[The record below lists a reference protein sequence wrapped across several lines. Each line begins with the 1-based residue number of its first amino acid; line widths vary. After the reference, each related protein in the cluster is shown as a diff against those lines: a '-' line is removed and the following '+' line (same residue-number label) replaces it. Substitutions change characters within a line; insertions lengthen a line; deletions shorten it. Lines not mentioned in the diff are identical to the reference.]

1 MNECSE
7 IKIFIIHFSV
17 VCGVGAAKL
26 EDTQRLH
33 RDLFHRYNTMVRP
46 IQDQDEPVTINM
58 DLYITAITK
67 LVSYMWEFYKNIKA
81 NKSSEET
88 DF

>member
-1 MNECSE
+1 MGVVH
-7 IKIFIIHFSV
+7 FFTGHFSV
-17 VCGVGAAKL
+17 LCGVGAAKL

-58 DLYITAITK
+58 DLYVTAITN
-67 LVSYMWEFYKNIKA
+67 LVSYYLFIGIYTLKEYKSK
-81 NKSSEET
+81 
-88 DF
+88 